1 MRIGGRFTARISI
14 LGCLGVVVAC
24 TAESAR
30 APDAGAT
37 GSGGAAGAGGVGG
50 TAANDA
56 PSSGGGL
63 TFDSSADAPPPTCE
77 CQPGDYWVNVLGD
90 GEPQKL
96 DAPCPFPND
105 VSCTPLVPWFGT
117 TVGKPNLEP
126 KFRRIGAC
134 SASGKACLLAMAGDP
149 DSVYVDRYGTQ
160 WQLSNIVVE
169 LTSPVP
175 PTSAK
180 GQAIDGSFTATAS
193 NAGSTLPLSGEF
205 HVCFSFVSIL
215 PV

>member
-1 MRIGGRFTARISI
+1 MRLRGRFTARISI

-30 APDAGAT
+30 TPDAGAT
-37 GSGGAAGAGGVGG
+37 GSGGAAGVGGAGG
-50 TAANDA
+50 TAVYDA

-77 CQPGDYWVNVLGD
+77 CQPGDYWVSVLGD
-90 GEPQKL
+90 GEPQTFK
-96 DAPCPFPND
+96 AAYPVPPA
-105 VSCTPLVPWFGT
+105 SPWCTAALPWFGT
-117 TVGKPNLEP
+117 TVGKPNIEP
-126 KFRRIGAC
+126 KFRKIGAC

-149 DSVYVDRYGTQ
+149 DSLYIDRYGNQ
-160 WQLSNIVVE
+160 WQLSNIAVE
-169 LTSPVP
+169 VTSPIP
-175 PTSAK
+175 PM

-205 HVCFSFVSIL
+205 HVCVTFLVTIPF
-215 PV
+215 

>member
-1 MRIGGRFTARISI
+1 MRIGKRFTARISI

-96 DAPCPFPND
+96 KAPWPESRN
-105 VSCTPLVPWFGT
+105 CTPAVPWLGT
-117 TVGKPNLEP
+117 TVNWTKTPSFIFNEV
-126 KFRRIGAC
+126 GAC
-134 SASGKACLLAMAGDP
+134 SASGKACLLATA
-149 DSVYVDRYGTQ
+149 DSDSFYIDRDGTQ
-160 WQLSNIVVE
+160 WQLSSVTIE
-169 LTSPVP
+169 LTTPMSPA
-175 PTSAK
+175 PTK
-180 GQAIDGSFTATAS
+180 GQAVDGSFTATATKD
-193 NAGSTLPLSGEF
+193 GSALLLSGEF
-205 HVCFSFVSIL
+205 HVCLTFLTVIPL
-215 PV
+215 